1 MKNLFETFELDTE
14 IEAGIEATLKIGF
27 EDFEIGNFSL
37 HNLQVD
43 EVDFLLN
50 TQLQNYN
57 TNNSNIHNPNY
68 SHEGCQAPIQVEPLT
83 NFSYLPQ
90 PQIHQNGAVHSPNQD
105 QWYGSQ
111 SSPQSS
117 NSPFQEIS
125 TSSPFPRNNYSPDP
139 NYHSPPG
146 PVTNLMYHSGW
157 SPESMYNLYPQNF
170 HSQSVETLNARPRPQ
185 LKAKSSKRTPLGNT
199 NMGVRNM
206 SDDVD
211 TLINKVRNVRVKLG
225 FTQSDLAT
233 SMKKVFGRSF
243 SQTTICRFEGKQLT
257 NQNMKKLFPFFNK
270 WLARCDTDIDFIKN
284 TV

>member
-14 IEAGIEATLKIGF
+14 FEAGMEASLKMGF
-27 EDFEIGNFSL
+27 EDFEIGSFSL

-57 TNNSNIHNPNY
+57 TNNSNIHNPIFSY
-68 SHEGCQAPIQVEPLT
+68 EGSQATIQHQPLAV
-83 NFSYLPQ
+83 NFGYLPQ
-90 PQIHQNGAVHSPNQD
+90 PQIHQNGAVHSPNQN

-125 TSSPFPRNNYSPDP
+125 TSPSFARNNYSPDS

-157 SPESMYNLYPQNF
+157 SPESMYSLYPQNF
-170 HSQSVETLNARPRPQ
+170 HNQSVEAFKARAQTQ
-185 LKAKSSKRTPLGNT
+185 LKAKSSKRTPLGNAD
-199 NMGVRNM
+199 MRN
-206 SDDVD
+206 SSGDVE

-270 WLARCDTDIDFIKN
+270 WLARCETDLDFIKN

>member
-1 MKNLFETFELDTE
+1 MKNLFETIELDTE
-14 IEAGIEATLKIGF
+14 IEAGIEASLKMGF
-27 EDFEIGNFSL
+27 EDFEIGSFSL

-57 TNNSNIHNPNY
+57 TNNSNIHNPNFAY
-68 SHEGCQAPIQVEPLT
+68 PEPQTPAQIQPLT
-83 NFSYLPQ
+83 DFSYLPQ
-90 PQIHQNGAVHSPNQD
+90 PQIHQQSAVHSPNQN

-125 TSSPFPRNNYSPDP
+125 TSPPFSRNNYSPDP

-170 HSQSVETLNARPRPQ
+170 HNQSVEAFKARPQTQ
-185 LKAKSSKRTPLGNT
+185 LKAKSSKRTPLGNAD
-199 NMGVRNM
+199 MRNS

-270 WLARCDTDIDFIKN
+270 WLAKCETDLDSIKN

>member
-14 IEAGIEATLKIGF
+14 FEAGIEASLKMGF
-27 EDFEIGNFSL
+27 EDFEIGSFSL

-57 TNNSNIHNPNY
+57 TNNSNIHNPNFTY
-68 SHEGCQAPIQVEPLT
+68 EGSQASIQHQPLAD
-83 NFSYLPQ
+83 FGYLPQ
-90 PQIHQNGAVHSPNQD
+90 PQIHQNGAVHSPNQN

-125 TSSPFPRNNYSPDP
+125 TSPSFARNNYSPDP

-157 SPESMYNLYPQNF
+157 SPESMYSLYPQNF
-170 HSQSVETLNARPRPQ
+170 HNQSVEAFKVRPQTQ
-185 LKAKSSKRTPLGNT
+185 LKAKSSKRTPLGNAD
-199 NMGVRNM
+199 MRNS
-206 SDDVD
+206 SDDVE

-270 WLARCDTDIDFIKN
+270 WLARCENDLDFIKN

>member
-1 MKNLFETFELDTE
+1 MKNLLEIFELDSE

-27 EDFEIGNFSL
+27 QDFEAGNFSL
-37 HNLQVD
+37 QNLEVD

-57 TNNSNIHNPNY
+57 TNNSNIHSPEFPY
-68 SHEGCQAPIQVEPLT
+68 SNEAHQAVNQLQPD
-83 NFSYLPQ
+83 FGYLPQ
-90 PQIHQNGAVHSPNQD
+90 PQIGAHQNGVVQSPDN

-111 SSPQSS
+111 ASPQSS
-117 NSPFQEIS
+117 NSPFQEVS
-125 TSSPFPRNNYSPDP
+125 TGSPFSGNNYSPDP

-146 PVTNLMYHSGW
+146 PVTNMIYHSGW
-157 SPESMYNLYPQNF
+157 SPESMYSLYPQNF
-170 HSQSVETLNARPRPQ
+170 HNQNAIKTRPHQ
-185 LKAKSSKRTPLGNT
+185 LKAKSTKRTPLGNVDVS
-199 NMGVRNM
+199 NM
-206 SDDVD
+206 DDVD

-270 WLARCDTDIDFIKN
+270 WLGRCENDLEFIKN

>member
-1 MKNLFETFELDTE
+1 MKNLFENFELDSE
-14 IEAGIEATLKIGF
+14 IEAGIEATLKIGLGDC
-27 EDFEIGNFSL
+27 EVGNFSL

-57 TNNSNIHNPNY
+57 TNNSNIHDPEFSY
-68 SHEGCQAPIQVEPLT
+68 SNEGHQGLT
-83 NFSYLPQ
+83 QLQPDFGYLPQ
-90 PQIHQNGAVHSPNQD
+90 PEIVPHQNDAVHSPDNH
-105 QWYGSQ
+105 WYGSQ
-111 SSPQSS
+111 ASPQSS
-117 NSPFQEIS
+117 CSPFQEIS
-125 TSSPFPRNNYSPDP
+125 ASPPFSGNNYSPNP
-139 NYHSPPG
+139 NYYSPPG
-146 PVTNLMYHSGW
+146 PVTNMIYHSGW
-157 SPESMYNLYPQNF
+157 SPESMYSIYPQNF
-170 HSQSVETLNARPRPQ
+170 HNPNAIKAKPQQ
-185 LKAKSSKRTPLGNT
+185 LKARSFKRTPLGNADID
-199 NMGVRNM
+199 NM
-206 SDDVD
+206 SDVD

-270 WLARCDTDIDFIKN
+270 WLAKCDNDLEFIKH